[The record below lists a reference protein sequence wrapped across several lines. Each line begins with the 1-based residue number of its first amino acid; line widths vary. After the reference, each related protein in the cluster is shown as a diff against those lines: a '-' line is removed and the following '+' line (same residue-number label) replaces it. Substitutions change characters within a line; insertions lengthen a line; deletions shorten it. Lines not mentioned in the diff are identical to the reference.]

1 MTAGPRIV
9 TVLAAHHDR
18 SRFGCGSPALDRYLR
33 EQVTQD
39 IRRRVAA
46 CFVMLDG
53 NVVAGYYTLSAASIA
68 LADLPDDVAR
78 RLPRY
83 PAVPAIRMGRLA
95 VDLNYRGEGYG
106 AALLVNALHRAA
118 GSEIPAVALTVD
130 AKDDQ
135 AAAFYRHFGFMQL
148 ANEPLALFLPLATVK
163 PA

>member
-1 MTAGPRIV
+1 MTALGS
-9 TVLAAHHDR
+9 HHDR
-18 SRFGCGSPALDRYLR
+18 SRFGCGSQAPDRYLR

-53 NVVAGYYTLSAASIA
+53 DVVAGYYTLSAGSIA

-83 PAVPAIRMGRLA
+83 PRVPAIRMGRPA
-95 VDLNYRGEGYG
+95 VDLKYRGEGYG
-106 AALLVNALHRAA
+106 AALLVNALQRA
-118 GSEIPAVALTVD
+118 GSSEIPAMALAVD

-135 AAAFYRHFGFMQL
+135 ATSFHRHFAFMQL
-148 ANEPLALFLPLATVK
+148 ANDPLALFLPLATAK
-163 PA
+163 

>member
-1 MTAGPRIV
+1 MTVSPRIV
-9 TVLAAHHDR
+9 TALDAHHDR
-18 SRFGCGSPALDRYLR
+18 SRFGCGSAALDRYLR

-53 NVVAGYYTLSAASIA
+53 NVVAGYYALSTASVA
-68 LADLPDDVAR
+68 LADLPHDVAR

-106 AALLVNALHRAA
+106 AALLVNALQRTA
-118 GSEIPAVALTVD
+118 GSEIPAVALAVD
-130 AKDDQ
+130 AKDEQ
-135 AAAFYRHFGFMQL
+135 AAAFYRHFGFMPL
-148 ANEPLALFLPLATVK
+148 ANDSLALFLPLATVK
-163 PA
+163 